1 MSMSSLLTWSTYII
15 VFTTL
20 GVLAV
25 RDRAQARQAVQVA
38 FRSFLGIFPSM
49 LAIVG
54 LIGLLL
60 GIVSPEVISRYLG
73 QGAGWWATVTATL
86 IGAVMYIP
94 SLVGFPLAA
103 SLLRAGASIATIAAF
118 LTALVM
124 VGTVTLPLEIK
135 HLGKKMALSRNLLSL
150 LFAFLIAIVMGMVL
164 Q

>member
-1 MSMSSLLTWSTYII
+1 MSSILTWSTYII
-15 VFTTL
+15 VFGAL
-20 GVLAV
+20 GILAL
-25 RDRAQARQAVQVA
+25 RDRAKAGQAAKVAV
-38 FRSFLGIFPSM
+38 RSFIGVFPSM

-60 GIVSPEVISRYLG
+60 GVVPPEVISRYLG
-73 QGAGWWATVTATL
+73 QGAGWWATVTAAL
-86 IGAVMYIP
+86 IGALMYIP

-135 HLGKKMALSRNLLSL
+135 HLGRKMALGRNLLSL
-150 LFAFLIAIVMGMVL
+150 LFAFAIALVIGLVL
-164 Q
+164 R

>member
-1 MSMSSLLTWSTYII
+1 MSSLLNWSMYVI
-15 VFTTL
+15 VFGAL

-25 RDRAQARQAVQVA
+25 RDRAKAQQAVRVA
-38 FRSFLGIFPSM
+38 IKSFVGIFPNM

-60 GIVSPEVISRYLG
+60 GLVPPQVISNYLG
-73 QGAGWWATVTATL
+73 QSAGWWATVTAAL

-118 LTALVM
+118 LTTLVM

-135 HLGKKMALSRNLLSL
+135 HLGKKMALGRNLLSL